1 MRTDIAII
9 GGGLTGLMMA
19 RALTTTGA
27 DILLVDRQS
36 AGRLSDTDSLPDER
50 TTTINAAG
58 MRMLQTLGVEDNLQ
72 QEATPIMRIA
82 VAEGAP
88 LSGLAARRRPN
99 TDLSWQASDTP
110 MAYVVSNADLQ
121 AALTTNIRDS
131 VS

>member
-19 RALTTTGA
+19 RALTATGA

-88 LSGLAARRRPN
+88 LSGLAA
-99 TDLSWQASDTP
+99 
-110 MAYVVSNADLQ
+110 
-121 AALTTNIRDS
+121 
-131 VS
+131 